1 MMSIKF
7 WLKIGKIEIILIII
21 DKKEI
26 NKKTEEDPDRGI
38 MTEKISTKSKISIKE
53 PTMIE
58 EKTSE
63 VFHIKGLGLI
73 LL

>member
-1 MMSIKF
+1 MSIKF